1 MPDRPPSGWKIDL
14 FKNAPMPGRMVDADG
29 ALSHHLLEIPK
40 TERIGHIPSHA
51 QQHHIKRIMKPLQ
64 NLGEAA
70 SKPWQCLQQGP
81 FVVSRSSSSCAEAK
95 LLQPELYRDIVI
107 ATEP

>member
-1 MPDRPPSGWKIDL
+1 
-14 FKNAPMPGRMVDADG
+14 MVDADG

-51 QQHHIKRIMKPLQ
+51 QYASHPAD
-64 NLGEAA
+64 NEAA

-95 LLQPELYRDIVI
+95 LVQPELYRDIVI
-107 ATEP
+107 APFSSGFDRTAGKA